1 MTRSAMA
8 RILILLSGKEAKVHG
23 QQQIS
28 RIDRYCCRRGLW
40 FFIAPCSRNCNNH
53 LGKGS
58 TILGRTENS
67 TNERAVLLSTSCD
80 GGKHFSPVQTLICG
94 TEETFLHN
102 PLMIAGPDDS
112 VWFFWCENYRKLFVC
127 KSSDGGQTFAEPR
140 ELTTFVEQFRNK
152 WPMTLWAI
160 SPGHGICLRKILHW
174 FFRFGSVV
182 VRTHTFRHVL
192 HAFTVTI
199 LEKHGKRLRLC
210 VQQIRLEIRRRQL

>member
-1 MTRSAMA
+1 MDNNRSVASIDIA
-8 RILILLSGKEAKVHG
+8 VGGAYGFSSHRVPGIVTTTSGKVLLYWE
-23 QQQIS
+23 
-28 RIDRYCCRRGLW
+28 
-40 FFIAPCSRNCNNH
+40 
-53 LGKGS
+53 
-58 TILGRTENS
+58 GRKNS

-80 GGKHFSPVQTLICG
+80 GGKHFSPIQTLICG

>member
-1 MTRSAMA
+1 MDNNRSVASIDIA
-8 RILILLSGKEAKVHG
+8 VGGAYGFSSHRVPGIVTTTSGKVLIYWE
-23 QQQIS
+23 
-28 RIDRYCCRRGLW
+28 
-40 FFIAPCSRNCNNH
+40 
-53 LGKGS
+53 
-58 TILGRTENS
+58 GRKNS

-160 SPGHGICLRKILHW
+160 SPGHGICLRKNSTLVLPLWLSCGENAHLPACFACIYSDD
-174 FFRFGSVV
+174 FGETWKTTSI
-182 VRTHTFRHVL
+182 VRATD
-192 HAFTVTI
+192 
-199 LEKHGKRLRLC
+199 
-210 VQQIRLEIRRRQL
+210 QI